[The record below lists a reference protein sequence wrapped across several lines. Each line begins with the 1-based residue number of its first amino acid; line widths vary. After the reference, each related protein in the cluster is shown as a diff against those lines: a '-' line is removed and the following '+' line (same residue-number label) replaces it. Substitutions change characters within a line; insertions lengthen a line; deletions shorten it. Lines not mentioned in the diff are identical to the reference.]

1 MKKISFILAAAV
13 LLACNSKHLNGQEL
27 TNARK
32 SVIEK
37 QIDSLFQ
44 VSIKAAE
51 KLDYDK
57 LSLGVDDR
65 YSAGFIANNIF
76 YPRYDS
82 LVNFAKTRAQGVLGQ
97 SINVQGKK
105 ITVISEN
112 LALIAAYGDTKVAL
126 SDGREFELKFYWTFI
141 YNKINKSW
149 KVIQSH
155 QSSQR

>member
-1 MKKISFILAAAV
+1 MKKITFV
-13 LLACNSKHLNGQEL
+13 LLAAVFLVCNSKYLSGQEL
-27 TNARK
+27 SSSKK

-37 QIDSLFQ
+37 QLDSLFQ
-44 VSIKAAE
+44 ASIKAAE

-65 YSAGFIANNIF
+65 LSAGFISNNSF
-76 YPRYDS
+76 YPSYDS
-82 LVNFAKTRAQGVLGQ
+82 LVNLAKTKAQGVLGQ
-97 SINVQGKK
+97 SIKVLGKK

-112 LALIAAYGDTKVAL
+112 LALIAAYGDTRVAL
-126 SDGREFELKFYWTFI
+126 SDGRQFELKFYWTFV
-141 YNKINKSW
+141 YCKINKNW